1 VSRDAPPAA
10 FDAYEGVL
18 RERLLT
24 LRRLILEVAQAEQV
38 GPLEETLKWGEPSFV
53 TARNIGSTIRIDA
66 TGPDSYALYVN
77 CRTSLMDTF
86 RSLYPDAMTYVGDRE
101 IRFGV
106 DDPLPEE
113 MLRRCI
119 ALALTYHRWK
129 AR

>member
-1 VSRDAPPAA
+1 MSRDAPPAA

-18 RERLLT
+18 RERLLS

-53 TARNIGSTIRIDA
+53 TGRNIGSTLRIDA
-66 TGPDSYALYVN
+66 AGPDSYALYVN

-86 RSLYPDAMTYVGDRE
+86 RSLYPDAMTYIGDRE

-113 MLRRCI
+113 ALRRCI
-119 ALALTYHRWK
+119 ALTLTYHRWK